1 MVLEPARR
9 GSWGWLGR
17 GSCLM
22 AGKGAR
28 ERQPVGLGLKDGLA
42 ETQVIGG

>member
-9 GSWGWLGR
+9 GSWGWPGTGR
-17 GSCLM
+17 CPV